1 MLIRVP
7 RWERCAHTCV
17 SARVCVDVNVRLAVA
32 SPPADRVLPPRSYI
46 QCQGIPQGSILSTL
60 LCSFCYGD
68 MENKLFPGVQQD
80 GYGPRASGRDPVA
93 KGMAPWR
100 WACPCVGGRGP
111 HGGGYT
117 AVRAGAG
124 PVLAGVAPWRRVHTR
139 VGGRRPHGGGRGL
152 VGAPLFPVLGA
163 EGATRGWEAV
173 LSRPRAGS
181 ERGLPRGQG
190 VSAALNPSAPSPT
203 AGTAGPCSSRPEP
216 DPTDTGLWL
225 ALWRRSLYPRP
236 AELRHYTWHRSPA
249 PGGRR
254 GRMACV
260 GVWRCVRVCPHP
272 GLSPCPGCFCAWWTT
287 SCWSPLT

>member
-1 MLIRVP
+1 MVGVAPMAEGTPLCGQAQAPCWRVWP
-7 RWERCAHTCV
+7 R
-17 SARVCVDVNVRLAVA
+17 
-32 SPPADRVLPPRSYI
+32 
-46 QCQGIPQGSILSTL
+46 
-60 LCSFCYGD
+60 
-68 MENKLFPGVQQD
+68 
-80 GYGPRASGRDPVA
+80 
-93 KGMAPWR
+93 
-100 WACPCVGGRGP
+100 
-111 HGGGYT
+111 GGGYT
-117 AVRAGAG
+117 PVLVGAG
-124 PVLAGVAPWRRVHTR
+124 PVAAGAALL
-139 VGGRRPHGGGRGL
+139 G
-152 VGAPLFPVLGA
+152 PLFPVLGA

-190 VSAALNPSAPSPT
+190 VSAALNSSAPSPT